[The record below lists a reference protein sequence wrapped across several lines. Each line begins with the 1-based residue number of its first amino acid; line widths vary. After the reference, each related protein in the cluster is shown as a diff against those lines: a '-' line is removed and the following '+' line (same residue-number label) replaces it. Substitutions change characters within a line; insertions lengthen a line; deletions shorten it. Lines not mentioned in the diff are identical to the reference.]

1 MMVINNKF
9 EIGDTVYQKT
19 DTNQHP
25 RIITRFCVNPEG
37 VVTYE
42 LYSGSVN
49 SWHYDFEISREKDY
63 SLTTTN

>member
-9 EIGDTVYQKT
+9 EIGETVYQIT
-19 DTNQHP
+19 DPNQFP

-42 LYSGSVN
+42 LYSGCIA
-49 SWHYDFEISREKDY
+49 SWHYDFEFSREKNV
-63 SLTTTN
+63 LITTTN